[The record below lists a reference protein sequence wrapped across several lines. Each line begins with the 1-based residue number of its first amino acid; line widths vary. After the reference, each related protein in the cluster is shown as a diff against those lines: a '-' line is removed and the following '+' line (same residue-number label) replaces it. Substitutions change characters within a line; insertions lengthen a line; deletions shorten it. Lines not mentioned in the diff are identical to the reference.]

1 MKREDDSSLEDRYRG
16 MSEPD
21 LLDLARQYDNLSP
34 TAQTLLRAEFDR
46 RSLDPPLLEDPEDE
60 PRDASGTLVTVERY
74 RDLSEA
80 FVARSVLQSAGIPC
94 FLCDENFVRLD
105 WGYSNFIGGM
115 RLQVASKDADDAF
128 ALLHERPPDTIDVP
142 GEPTFVQPVCP
153 RCGSEDVVAHDAG
166 LKTAA
171 FGALIGLPTRISA
184 NRADREAW
192 HCMNCSLTWED
203 TGEAESQA
211 AANPVR

>member
-1 MKREDDSSLEDRYRG
+1 MNEEDVSSLALRYRSL
-16 MSEPD
+16 SERD
-21 LLDLARQYDNLSP
+21 LLDLARQYDSLSP
-34 TAQTLLRAEFDR
+34 IAQTTLRAEFAR
-46 RSLDPPLLEDPEDE
+46 RSLDPPLIDEPEDH
-60 PRDASGTLVTVERY
+60 PSDATATLVTIERY

-80 FVARSVLQSAGIPC
+80 FVARSVLQAAGIPC

-115 RLQVASKDADDAF
+115 RLQVASQDAEGAF

-142 GEPTFVQPVCP
+142 GEPTFIQPVCP
-153 RCGSEDVVAHDAG
+153 RCGSDDIVAYDPG

-171 FGALIGLPTRISA
+171 LGALIGIPTRISA
-184 NRADREAW
+184 NHPKGDAW

-203 TGEAESQA
+203 TGGAESHPPA
-211 AANPVR
+211 TPVR